1 MKNSIKIKNALWGL
15 FIADSISMP
24 VHWYYKREYIK
35 NEFGAIDGYNKAS
48 HPHPESFMVGGD
60 YHPDVQTAKKLHR
73 PFDILHEHINFYNTS
88 YSDLKIDLKVHEGE
102 HKNPMPLL
110 DERYH
115 YHHGLEAG
123 ENTLG
128 ANLVRVLI
136 RSVIK
141 NGEYSQDSFL
151 DDFIM
156 YMTTPGQNR
165 DAYSEV
171 YIRDWFEN
179 YSKGIAPELCANSQH
194 HRWSIG
200 SHGGIIRPLI
210 LSLTAKS
217 SYDGVGIAVDHQN
230 LTHRSQN
237 VSSALSQLVPL
248 LFDLINDD
256 SPMDTL
262 KSTTQEIALVKI
274 HGSELSR
281 KYAAA
286 MGPSNIPKDDMWKI
300 HTEFTDERL
309 SEILPDATDE
319 NMITTRFATSCYPEH
334 GVPLILYFLYKN
346 SFDFKRSI
354 LDNVNAGG
362 DNVHRGMIL
371 GALAGAS
378 SLEIPED
385 LKTGLKEYEAI
396 ENEIDEFV
404 KIISHKKETI

>member
-1 MKNSIKIKNALWGL
+1 MKDPNKIKNALWGL
-15 FIADSISMP
+15 FIADAISMP

-35 NEFGAIDGYNKAS
+35 KEYGAISGYNKAS
-48 HPHPESFMVGGD
+48 HPHPESFMVGNT
-60 YHPDVQTAKKLHR
+60 YFPDVQMAKKLNR

-128 ANLVRVLI
+128 ANLVRVLM

-141 NGEYSQDSFL
+141 NGEYDQDSFL
-151 DDFIM
+151 DDLIT

-165 DAYSEV
+165 DAYSEI
-171 YIRDWFEN
+171 YLRDWFEN

-217 SYDGVGIAVDHQN
+217 PYEGVGMAIDHQN

-256 SPMDTL
+256 SPMDALDTAA
-262 KSTTQEIALVKI
+262 QDVALVKI
-274 HGSELSR
+274 HGSELSK

-286 MGPSNIPKDDMWKI
+286 MGPGNIPKDEMWKI
-300 HTEFTDERL
+300 HTESTDERL
-309 SEILPDATDE
+309 SDILPKATDR
-319 NMITTRFATSCYPEH
+319 NMITTRFATACYPEH

-346 SFDFKRSI
+346 RFDLKRSI
-354 LDNVNAGG
+354 LDNANAGG

-378 SLEIPED
+378 AHEIPED
-385 LKTGLKEYEAI
+385 LKTGLKEYKNI
-396 ENEIDEFV
+396 KDDIDGFV
-404 KIISHKKETI
+404 KIISA

>member
-1 MKNSIKIKNALWGL
+1 MKNSIKIQNALWGL
-15 FIADSISMP
+15 FIADAISMP

-35 NEFGAIDGYNKAS
+35 EGFRKIEGYNKAP
-48 HPHPESFMVGGD
+48 HPHPESFMVGD
-60 YHPDVQTAKKLHR
+60 AYYPDVQMAKKLGR
-73 PFDILHEHINFYNTS
+73 PFDILHENVKFYKTS
-88 YSDLKIDLKVHEGE
+88 YSNFNMDIKVHAGE

-110 DERYH
+110 EERYH
-115 YHHGLEAG
+115 YHNGLEAG

-141 NGEYSQDSFL
+141 NGEYNQDAFL
-151 DDFIM
+151 DDFISF
-156 YMTTPGQNR
+156 MTTPGKNT
-165 DAYSEV
+165 DTYSEV

-179 YSKGIAPELCANSQH
+179 YSKGQNPELCAPSQH
-194 HRWSIG
+194 DRWSIG

-210 LSLTAKS
+210 LALSAQS

-256 SPMDTL
+256 SPMDAL
-262 KSTTQEIALVKI
+262 DNATQNISLVKI
-274 HGSELSR
+274 HGAELSK

-286 MGPSNIPKDDMWKI
+286 MGPRNIPKDKMWKI
-300 HTEFTDERL
+300 HTEFTDEHL
-309 SEILPDATDE
+309 SEILPKATDE

-334 GVPLILYFLYKN
+334 GIPLILYFLFKN
-346 SFDFKRSI
+346 NFDFKKSI
-354 LDNVNAGG
+354 LDNANAGG

-371 GALAGAS
+371 GVLAGAS
-378 SLEIPED
+378 SEEISED
-385 LKTGLKEYEAI
+385 LKTALKDYENI
-396 ENEIDEFV
+396 KNEIDQFI
-404 KIISHKKETI
+404 KII

>member
-35 NEFGAIDGYNKAS
+35 NEFGTIDAYHKAS
-48 HPHPESFMVGGD
+48 HPHPESFMVGNT
-60 YHPDVQTAKKLHR
+60 YFPNVQMAKQLNR
-73 PFDILHEHINFYNTS
+73 PFDILHKHIQFYNTS
-88 YSDLKIDLKVHEGE
+88 YNDLDINLKVHEGE

-141 NGEYSQDSFL
+141 NGEYNQDLFL
-151 DDFIM
+151 DDFIT
-156 YMTTPGQNR
+156 YMTTIGQNR
-165 DAYSEV
+165 DAYLEI

-179 YSKGIAPELCANSQH
+179 YSKGIAPELCANTQH
-194 HRWSIG
+194 NRWSIG

-217 SYDGVGIAVDHQN
+217 SYDGVGIAIDHQN

-237 VSSALSQLVPL
+237 ISSALAQLVPL
-248 LFDLINDD
+248 LFDLINDN
-256 SPMDTL
+256 SPMDSL
-262 KSTTQEIALVKI
+262 NSTVEDIALVKL
-274 HGSELSR
+274 HGFELSK
-281 KYAAA
+281 KYANA
-286 MGPSNIPKDDMWKI
+286 MGPANIPKDEMWKI

-309 SEILPDATDE
+309 SELLPNATDE
-319 NMITTRFATSCYPEH
+319 NMITTRFATACYPEH
-334 GVPLILYFLYKN
+334 GIPLILYFLYKN
-346 SFDFKRSI
+346 SFNFKQSI
-354 LDNVNAGG
+354 LDNANAGG

-378 SLEIPED
+378 SEEIPKD
-385 LKTGLKEYEAI
+385 LKMGLKAYEDI
-396 ENEIDEFV
+396 KNEIDEFV
-404 KIISHKKETI
+404 KITS